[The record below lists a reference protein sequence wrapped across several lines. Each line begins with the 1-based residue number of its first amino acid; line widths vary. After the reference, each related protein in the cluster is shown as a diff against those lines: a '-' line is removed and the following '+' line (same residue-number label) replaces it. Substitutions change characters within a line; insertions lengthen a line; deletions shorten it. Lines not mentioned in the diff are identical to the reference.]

1 MKNGLKT
8 DKQLRSLQS
17 DITACKK
24 LLRIVTVPISLKHL
38 IRGQAS
44 FFQQQG
50 YEVILVS
57 ADGPELEAVRNN
69 ESVPHVVIPFSRKIT
84 LFRDLYCLFLLVKF
98 IRKEKPD
105 IVHTQTPKAGL
116 LGMIA
121 AGICKVPRRIHT
133 VGGLPIMTSK
143 GVRKFILRITETVTA
158 HFAHQVLANSHK
170 MAEYMVDEG
179 LCHPSKLYVLG
190 RGSSNGIDTSYYDEK
205 ELITGREELRARYG
219 IPATA
224 FVFLFIGR
232 LVRDKGVGEIVEA
245 FEKIAGNNSQVWLLL
260 VGPPEEKLDPLK
272 AATWKSIEAHERI
285 LQVGYQQDVRPWIK
299 MSDLLLFPSYREG
312 FPNVPLQAACMN
324 VPAIVSN
331 INGCNEII
339 THGYNGW
346 IVEPGDSHELLTM
359 MEHLLQNQLELKSA
373 ATIARDVVEENYSQ
387 HFIWNQLAELYRK
400 DEVVSLFTGPRLRPI
415 VGGKFNEEKTQP
427 KAG

>member
-1 MKNGLKT
+1 V
-8 DKQLRSLQS
+8 
-17 DITACKK
+17 
-24 LLRIVTVPISLKHL
+24 RIVTVPISLKHL

-57 ADGPELEAVRNN
+57 ADGPELDAVRSI

-84 LFRDLYCLFLLVKF
+84 LFRDLYCLYILIKFLK
-98 IRKEKPD
+98 KEKPD

-143 GVRKFILRITETVTA
+143 GLRKFILRITETVTA

-190 RGSSNGIDTSYYDEK
+190 RGSSNGIDTSYFHEN
-205 ELITGREELRARYG
+205 EVEQSRAQLRAQHD
-219 IPATA
+219 IPTGA

-245 FEKIAGNNSQVWLLL
+245 FEKIARNNPQAWLLL
-260 VGPPEEKLDPLK
+260 VGPSEEKLDPLK
-272 AATWKSIEAHERI
+272 SATWRIIHSHERI
-285 LQVGYQQDVRPWIK
+285 IQPGYQNDVRPWIK

-312 FPNVPLQAACMN
+312 FPNVPLQAASMQ

-331 INGCNEII
+331 INGCNEIV
-339 THGYNGW
+339 TQGYNGW
-346 IVEPGDSHELLTM
+346 IVEPGNSIGLQSI
-359 MEHLLQNQLELKSA
+359 MEHLLLNPLELKSA
-373 ATIARDVVEENYSQ
+373 ASVAREIVEENYSQ

-400 DEVVSLFTGPRLRPI
+400 DEIVSLFTGPRLRPI
-415 VGGKFNEEKTQP
+415 VGGKFNNDQAQP
-427 KAG
+427 KVG

>member
-1 MKNGLKT
+1 MLSIQAEKHA
-8 DKQLRSLQS
+8 S
-17 DITACKK
+17 KK
-24 LLRIVTVPISLKHL
+24 LVRIVTVPISLKHL

-57 ADGPELEAVRNN
+57 ADGPELDAVRQN
-69 ESVPHVVIPFSRKIT
+69 ESVPHFIIPFSRKIT
-84 LFRDLYCLFLLVKF
+84 LIRDLYCLYLLVKF
-98 IRKEKPD
+98 LRKERPD

-158 HFAHQVLANSHK
+158 HYAHQVLANSHK
-170 MAEYMVDEG
+170 MAEYMAQEN

-190 RGSSNGIDTSYYDEK
+190 RGSSNGIDTTYFDEK
-205 ELITGREELRARYG
+205 AVEGNCERLRIQHG
-219 IPATA
+219 IPANA

-232 LVRDKGVGEIVEA
+232 MVRDKGVTEIVEA
-245 FEKIAGNNSQVWLLL
+245 FDKLADKNPDVWLLL

-272 AATWKSIEAHERI
+272 ASTWKTIHAHNRI
-285 LQVGYQQDVRPWIK
+285 IHAGYQNDVRPWIK
-299 MSDLLLFPSYREG
+299 MSNLMLFPSYREG
-312 FPNVPLQAACMN
+312 FPNVPLQAASMN
-324 VPAIVSN
+324 VPSIVSN
-331 INGCNEII
+331 INGCNEIV

-346 IVEPGDSHELLTM
+346 IVEPGDRIALQAI
-359 MEHLLQNQLELKSA
+359 MEQLLQNPLELKSA
-373 ATIARDVVEENYSQ
+373 SSVAREMVEENYSQ
-387 HFIWNQLAELYRK
+387 HFIWNQLHELYRK

-415 VGGKFNEEKTQP
+415 VGGKFKDDQAQP
-427 KAG
+427 KVG